1 MKLYNNKLIWVLA
14 SLPIAAAFSGCKK
27 FLDVNNDPN
36 NLISSKAQYIMTG
49 ALSTS
54 ARNQVTSS
62 IHVVVGSWSGFY
74 GHSTS
79 YTGGGN
85 EKTYIVTNTDFDWWT
100 GVYDNIYDFKKV
112 IDNADADGVG
122 FWKDPAMVME
132 CYNYARLVDTY
143 GDIPFTDAVQDVTN
157 LQPKYTNA
165 KDVYDSLIMR
175 LDQAMAN
182 MQAATWPA
190 QGTLEAKQDIYF
202 GLNKTD
208 WIHFANTIKLRLLLH
223 QDFMGTRDSYIT
235 SSIQATASLGYL
247 DKNVLCQPG
256 YAVSS
261 GKLNP
266 YYATY
271 GYNEAN
277 TVTGN
282 HQYRKMNKVIIDW
295 FKNTNDDYR
304 LRGLAWP
311 NGAQSTAPL
320 PTWPATGTYSYTG
333 VPMGAGS
340 GAATGNSS
348 AMGPFYI
355 QKGVTAVA
363 TGPLVVFTLAESKLL
378 QAEAAQKYPSL
389 VATLGDPQTLYESGV
404 QAHFRLVRNM
414 CYAAGTTNI
423 ANNAANAEADAAF
436 AAYIAQPIDNVN
448 WAASTDKLRAILVQ
462 KWVAFTHING
472 LEAWTDYRK
481 SSVTKV
487 SGHTWYSIPSNPRS
501 QTAASSTDEPLRM
514 VYPQIEFITNGNNVP
529 KGIDQVQ
536 STPIFWDVNN

>member
-1 MKLYNNKLIWVLA
+1 MKLFNNKFFWIIA
-14 SLPIAAAFSGCKK
+14 SLPVAASFSGCKK
-27 FLDVNNDPN
+27 FLDVNTDPN
-36 NLISSKAQYIMTG
+36 NLTASKAQYLITG
-49 ALSTS
+49 ALNNT

-62 IHVVVGSWSGFY
+62 IHVVVGGWSGLY

-85 EKTYIVTNTDFDWWT
+85 EKTYVVTNNDFDWWS
-100 GVYDNIYDFKKV
+100 GVYDNIYDFQKV
-112 IDNADADGVG
+112 IERADADGVG

-143 GDIPFTDAVQDVTN
+143 GDIPFTDAVHDVAN
-157 LQPKYTNA
+157 LSPKYTNA
-165 KDVYDSLIMR
+165 KDVYDSLIVR

-182 MQAATWPA
+182 MQNATWPA
-190 QGTLEAKQDIYF
+190 MGTLEAKQDIYF

-208 WIHFANTIKLRLLLH
+208 WIHFANTLKLRLLLH
-223 QDFMGTRDSYIT
+223 QDFMGDRDAYIV
-235 SSIQATASLGYL
+235 SNIQSTAALGYL

-266 YYATY
+266 YYSTY
-271 GYNEAN
+271 GYNESN
-277 TVTGN
+277 TVQGN
-282 HQYRKMNKVIIDW
+282 HQYRKMNKVIIQW
-295 FKNTNDDYR
+295 LKSTNDDYR
-304 LRGLAWP
+304 LQGLAWP
-311 NGAQSTAPL
+311 DGAQVTAPL
-320 PTWPATGTYSYTG
+320 PTWPSTASSYSYDG
-333 VPMGAGS
+333 VPFGAGS

-355 QKGVTAVA
+355 QKGVTGSA

-378 QAEAAQKYPSL
+378 QAEAVQKYPALS
-389 VATLGDPQTLYESGV
+389 ALGDPKTLYEAGV

-414 CYAAGTTNI
+414 CYTAGVTNI

-436 AAYIAQPIDNVN
+436 AAYIAQPIENVN
-448 WAASTDKLRAILVQ
+448 WDASTDKLRAILVQ

-487 SGHTWYSIPSNPRS
+487 TGHTYYSIPLDPRS

-514 VYPQIEFITNGNNVP
+514 LYPQIEFITNGNNVP

-536 STPIFWDVNN
+536 SSPIFWDANN